1 MKKTENKSGKSGMQ
15 VMKKLMAFIGNY
27 KIFLGLSI
35 VLAAV
40 TVILQ
45 LYIPILFGDAI
56 DEVVA
61 AHQVNFPEMW
71 FYLKRIVFFTLV
83 SALSAW
89 IMNLINNRMTY
100 RIVRGR
106 SSAWLYA
113 AVLRNRNHYCDTVFH
128 VLEERMDHPSC
139 DLPDTSQL
147 LRGKIYFRPFVQN
160 VPETE

>member
-89 IMNLINNRMTY
+89 IMNLINNRTASCATFVP
-100 RIVRGR
+100 RR
-106 SSAWLYA
+106 SVISRCCRCPIWISTA
-113 AVLRNRNHYCDTVFH
+113 
-128 VLEERMDHPSC
+128 
-139 DLPDTSQL
+139 
-147 LRGKIYFRPFVQN
+147 
-160 VPETE
+160 PETS

>member
-56 DEVVA
+56 DEVVRSPPG
-61 AHQVNFPEMW
+61 QFPGDVVLSETN
-71 FYLKRIVFFTLV
+71 RI
-83 SALSAW
+83 
-89 IMNLINNRMTY
+89 
-100 RIVRGR
+100 
-106 SSAWLYA
+106 LYP
-113 AVLRNRNHYCDTVFH
+113 RFRTF
-128 VLEERMDHPSC
+128 RMDHEPDQQPYDVPHRARPSFPGDPSYPGAARC
-139 DLPDTSQL
+139 PIWISTA
-147 LRGKIYFRPFVQN
+147 
-160 VPETE
+160 PETS